1 MAQALTD
8 GDIEMLRYVAAI
20 LEAGIP
26 LDAFLQLAR
35 VYGQALAQIA
45 DAEVRL
51 FHLYVHEPLRREG
64 IPGLEIAEQMEGLVG
79 EVLPFIAPLMGFVH
93 GRFLAHFVEQDVIG
107 HMESDLDETAPE
119 GGRLRVGSAFRALA
133 GYSRL
138 TVEHGDEA
146 ALGTVERF
154 VEAVEQSLPPDARL
168 TKTLGD
174 EVMVVASDPVALT
187 EWAVE
192 LQSGVSPDDASVR
205 IGIHYGEA
213 L

>member
-51 FHLYVHEPLRREG
+51 FHLHVHEPLMREG

-79 EVLPFIAPLMGFVH
+79 GVLPFIAPPMGFVP
-93 GRFLAHFVEQDVIG
+93 GRLPPHFVAHGVIG

-119 GGRLRVGSAFRALA
+119 EGRLRVAIVFADLA
-133 GYSRL
+133 
-138 TVEHGDEA
+138 
-146 ALGTVERF
+146 
-154 VEAVEQSLPPDARL
+154 
-168 TKTLGD
+168 
-174 EVMVVASDPVALT
+174 
-187 EWAVE
+187 
-192 LQSGVSPDDASVR
+192 
-205 IGIHYGEA
+205 
-213 L
+213 